1 MILASYIL
9 MQVTGFRLRK
19 RSDIFGSIGLLTRNR
34 REGKMGCFDCWIED
48 ILNSS
53 NRSVTPLRK
62 YCQCLILWKR
72 KVFLSSDV
80 ILLLGTVTHD
90 KHLLLCNGRF
100 LREERSG
107 ECLSTHKWDVG
118 L

>member
-1 MILASYIL
+1 MAASA
-9 MQVTGFRLRK
+9 FRQE
-19 RSDIFGSIGLLTRNR
+19 IE
-34 REGKMGCFDCWIED
+34 EGKTEGRFDCWIED

-53 NRSVTPLRK
+53 NRSVAPLRK

-72 KVFLSSDV
+72 KGFLSGDV
-80 ILLLGTVTHD
+80 ILLLGAVTHD

-107 ECLSTHKWDVG
+107 ECLSTYKRDVG